1 LSQWVDETNGTAKVS
16 PEEFLKLSKLSANY
30 LLTDIQGL
38 LNGESIARPEFLITP
53 ENFAELM
60 CLIYQGKI
68 SSKIA
73 KTVLEEMYDTGADPS
88 NVIESKGLSQISD
101 QSEIEDIIKKV
112 IAENPKPVEDYK
124 QGKEASFQFL
134 VGKIMAAS
142 RGKANPEMTR
152 QALKEALK

>member
-1 LSQWVDETNGTAKVS
+1 
-16 PEEFLKLSKLSANY
+16 
-30 LLTDIQGL
+30 
-38 LNGESIARPEFLITP
+38 
-53 ENFAELM
+53 
-60 CLIYQGKI
+60 
-68 SSKIA
+68 
-73 KTVLEEMYDTGADPS
+73 MYDTGADPS